1 MEMVETMKSTR
12 EQLGKSYRSLDS
24 EFRDLMFYGQK
35 LSKREKMMLTL
46 KLDELLD
53 ASMLYHQ
60 QIGREQ
66 SKG

>member
-1 MEMVETMKSTR
+1 MEMVETMKSSR
-12 EQLGKSYRSLDS
+12 EQLGKSYRSADS

-60 QIGREQ
+60 QIGKGQ

>member
-1 MEMVETMKSTR
+1 MEMMKTTKSIR
-12 EQLGKSYRSLDS
+12 EQLGESYRSADS

-66 SKG
+66 SE